1 MRQFL
6 VLIVMRWKMNKL
18 MLTCNEKDV
27 LIIPA
32 SRCET
37 MVYEVQKQ
45 VDKLAREQGKPYG
58 RIVST
63 RRLDLDKGE

>member
-1 MRQFL
+1 MR
-6 VLIVMRWKMNKL
+6 V
-18 MLTCNEKDV
+18 MLTCNEKDI

-32 SRCET
+32 HRCET

>member
-1 MRQFL
+1 MR
-6 VLIVMRWKMNKL
+6 V
-18 MLTCNEKDV
+18 MLTCNEKDI
-27 LIIPA
+27 LTIPA
-32 SRCET
+32 NSCET

-58 RIVST
+58 KLVST

>member
-1 MRQFL
+1 MR
-6 VLIVMRWKMNKL
+6 V

-32 SRCET
+32 NRCET

-58 RIVST
+58 KLVST

>member
-1 MRQFL
+1 MR
-6 VLIVMRWKMNKL
+6 V
-18 MLTCNEKDV
+18 MLTCNEKDI
-27 LIIPA
+27 LTIPA
-32 SRCET
+32 NSCET

-58 RIVST
+58 KLIST